1 MEVKTP
7 LYEAPQVELMEI
19 EVEQPVLQASN
30 FDTQDGNW
38 PSNY

>member
-7 LYEAPQVELMEI
+7 LYEPPKVEFMEI

-30 FDTQDGNW
+30 FDPKDGNW
-38 PSNY
+38 Y